1 MHAVCARCD
10 FPFDGSVDPQPMG
23 DAGTASHDQLTGEVT
38 RPQHDMTPTGTPTG
52 TPSTTPTG
60 PTPTTDPPEP
70 APPEPPPRAAAKAS
84 VPLAKKRDPLSVTD
98 VSADNNPDALPRGP
112 SWNLPGRNEETGG
125 SWSKESGLPRA
136 AATSRGS
143 LTARQRAAKAAAVVE
158 EVERPKTDESIQA
171 VAHPSRPRAP
181 APLPSSNPGR
191 ATSQPG
197 GHAGDLRGRPPGKLY
212 ASENSIPPGDPLMA
226 ALVSGDALLAD
237 SIPDINLT
245 GEGQDSGD
253 HLPVFD
259 ELPPADDDYNAA
271 ADTRPD
277 PPPPADNRPRVV
289 PPSTGRR
296 STSGS
301 RRRRSVAGA
310 SVPGRPAP
318 SRPAASLPAAPRP
331 SASRPGQPAPPDVG
345 MDVIVSDPRV
355 QSIPPMDP
363 RSTRTA
369 PRVATL
375 PPLGRRDSRTDPRVA
390 TLPPVGRRDSRTD
403 PAVSTISRD
412 SRGASIPPRPRGAS
426 VPGQALQ
433 HPQGSFPPTP
443 PPRIDDMPLPPPV
456 NIPEAPPNPKDKE
469 RVRLGIR
476 IALAVVAIG
485 LALLAVR
492 DVSGMVADLAG
503 LRAAV
508 NENIRSDGLP
518 TPDLP
523 QVLDHRIREL
533 DLKKRIVGRWATIS
547 AKADQF
553 SVGVEVEHKIV
564 GVPRRT
570 KVSREG
576 RFAVSEQLKTLEFYL
591 EDWELDDEGK
601 VLLED
606 SRSRRDRR

>member
-1 MHAVCARCD
+1 MHAFCARCD

-23 DAGTASHDQLTGEVT
+23 DAGDGSLDQLTGEAT
-38 RPQHDMTPTGTPTG
+38 LPQHDLTPTGTPTG
-52 TPSTTPTG
+52 TPSTTPSG

-70 APPEPPPRAAAKAS
+70 PPASRARALAKAKAKAS

-112 SWNLPGRNEETGG
+112 SWNLPGRDEETGG
-125 SWSKESGLPRA
+125 GWSKESGLPRA
-136 AATSRGS
+136 AVTSRGS

-158 EVERPKTDESIQA
+158 EIDHPRTDESIPA
-171 VAHPSRPRAP
+171 VAPPSRPRAP
-181 APLPSSNPGR
+181 APLPTSNPGR
-191 ATSQPG
+191 PTSQPG
-197 GHAGDLRGRPPGKLY
+197 GRAGDLRGRPPGKLY

-226 ALVSGDALLAD
+226 ALVSGEALLAD

-245 GEGQDSGD
+245 GEPQDSGD

-259 ELPPADDDYNAA
+259 ELPPADDDYDTA
-271 ADTRPD
+271 ADTLPEA
-277 PPPPADNRPRVV
+277 PPPPDNRPRVV

-296 STSGS
+296 STTGS
-301 RRRRSVAGA
+301 RRRRSAAGA

-318 SRPAASLPAAPRP
+318 ARPT
-331 SASRPGQPAPPDVG
+331 ASRPGQPAPAEVG
-345 MDVIVSDPRV
+345 MDVVVSDPRL
-355 QSIPPMDP
+355 QSIPPLGRRYSPTD
-363 RSTRTA
+363 
-369 PRVATL
+369 PRVATI

-390 TLPPVGRRDSRTD
+390 TIPPLGRRDSRTD
-403 PAVSTISRD
+403 PRVDTISRD
-412 SRGASIPPRPRGAS
+412 SRAGSVPPRPRGAL
-426 VPGQALQ
+426 VPGESLQ
-433 HPQGSFPPTP
+433 HPQGSFPPA
-443 PPRIDDMPLPPPV
+443 PRIDDMPLPPPV

-469 RVRLGIR
+469 RVRLGVR

-523 QVLDHRIREL
+523 QVLDHRISEL

-547 AKADQF
+547 AKSDQF
-553 SVGVEVEHKIV
+553 TVGVEVEHKIV

-570 KVSREG
+570 KISRQG
-576 RFAVSEQLKTLEFYL
+576 PFAVSEQLKTLEFYL
-591 EDWELDDEGK
+591 EDWDLDAEGK